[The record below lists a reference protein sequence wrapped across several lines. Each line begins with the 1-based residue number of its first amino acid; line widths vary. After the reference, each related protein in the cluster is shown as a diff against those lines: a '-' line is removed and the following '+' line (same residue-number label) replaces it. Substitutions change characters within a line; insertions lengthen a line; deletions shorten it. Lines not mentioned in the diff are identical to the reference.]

1 MASEAEED
9 EGLASP
15 ENANLR
21 SHFVISGSG
30 GCNDFY
36 NIGIFDA
43 GEDSKSVAIIG
54 ITDIDGS
61 ILVALPQFGWAQK
74 KAERVLPKGALSKV
88 RAVRVTSC
96 RIGDRTAASDAP
108 SLKIWLG
115 LLDPSF
121 EEFVKVDP
129 FEAPSVDFPGEDQEQ
144 CIPFGPAL
152 VAVCQDH
159 FVFQSA
165 ESQGAVGTEPI
176 VLMEQRL
183 KAMEEMIVG
192 LTRQLAP
199 GQSYVGPT
207 PKKKAARAAERG
219 KGLDDAV
226 VQQALQS
233 GVAPHVLQEMSKIVG
248 PPGLPSCAAPAG
260 FQHAVGSS
268 EEEEE
273 KEPGGGCRRYWV
285 CRPRPTSCGSVDQ
298 AGHPSWCRS
307 SEEERQ
313 RFGSFARPSRVWVG
327 RGVINHFIQEQ
338 SCSLEDVAEDLED
351 GPEAH
356 LSDLGTEVGRRL
368 AGRFSPA
375 RLLERCCYSE
385 SLVRAPLEGAG
396 LSCCYTQRLGSRW
409 HLGLF
414 DVQQGVRSSCSS
426 RISSGAARPAKLRP
440 GKLLVSLGNC
450 PRSASSLFIIPD
462 SSITRSV
469 GSPPLTAP
477 RAALGRALYASFE
490 RGLGLPGEEAEA
502 HPDQEGG
509 GSRATQTK
517 REGEKWQGRSSTSSW
532 GGRQEPR
539 IAGRHS
545 SGRET
550 AGEEKNHEVPGPSA
564 PHCNVLKLWKS
575 MLRPFLR
582 SKTIFSEFVHSFR
595 SNAPSLLE
603 GTVRTTWP
611 MPLPY
616 PDQLLET
623 SGEELSFRR
632 SCQQKA
638 VNFVVLALNWLHLK
652 PPRRAPTSL
661 TMRRPLTSRQ
671 WRTVRRLEK
680 FVVEL
685 GAEPTRWRA
694 WIFFC
699 KICMFWLRRWL
710 AAPTLWA
717 H

>member
-61 ILVALPQFGWAQK
+61 ILVALPEFGWAQK

-96 RIGDRTAASDAP
+96 RIGDRTAASDVP

-219 KGLDDAV
+219 KGLDDAAL
-226 VQQALQS
+226 QQALQS
-233 GVAPHVLQEMSKIVG
+233 GVAPHLLQEMSKIVG
-248 PPGLPSCAAPAG
+248 PPGLPSRAAPAG

-273 KEPGGGCRRYWV
+273 KEPGEEEQGDAVATGSADPVQQAVVQLTKLVTHLGADQVRKKDKGLEALLDRAE
-285 CRPRPTSCGSVDQ
+285 SGSVGESSTTSSRSKAAALRMLQKTLKTDPKLIYQILEQKLEEDWQDASHLPGSSRGAVTARAWFEHRSKVQ
-298 AGHPSWCRS
+298 AYPAAIRS
-307 SEEERQ
+307 
-313 RFGSFARPSRVWVG
+313 GWA
-327 RGVINHFIQEQ
+327 
-338 SCSLEDVAEDLED
+338 
-351 GPEAH
+351 
-356 LSDLGTEVGRRL
+356 L
-368 AGRFSPA
+368 AGIWDCLMSNRVSEARARAGLALAQLDQQSYDRGNFLLASEIALEAPPPYSSFQTHQLPDPWDLPHS
-375 RLLERCCYSE
+375 RLLEPRWVELFMHRLKEVSDYQEKKLKLTQIKKAEDPEQPKQKGKGKNGKGDSQP
-385 SLVRAPLEGAG
+385 AAG
-396 LSCCYTQRLGSRW
+396 G
-409 HLGLF
+409 G
-414 DVQQGVRSSCSS
+414 DRSS
-426 RISSGAARPAKLRP
+426 APPA
-440 GKLLVSLGNC
+440 S
-450 PRSASSLFIIPD
+450 
-462 SSITRSV
+462 
-469 GSPPLTAP
+469 
-477 RAALGRALYASFE
+477 
-490 RGLGLPGEEAEA
+490 
-502 HPDQEGG
+502 Q
-509 GSRATQTK
+509 
-517 REGEKWQGRSSTSSW
+517 
-532 GGRQEPR
+532 
-539 IAGRHS
+539 
-545 SGRET
+545 
-550 AGEEKNHEVPGPSA
+550 
-564 PHCNVLKLWKS
+564 
-575 MLRPFLR
+575 
-582 SKTIFSEFVHSFR
+582 
-595 SNAPSLLE
+595 
-603 GTVRTTWP
+603 
-611 MPLPY
+611 
-616 PDQLLET
+616 
-623 SGEELSFRR
+623 
-632 SCQQKA
+632 
-638 VNFVVLALNWLHLK
+638 
-652 PPRRAPTSL
+652 
-661 TMRRPLTSRQ
+661 
-671 WRTVRRLEK
+671 
-680 FVVEL
+680 
-685 GAEPTRWRA
+685 
-694 WIFFC
+694 
-699 KICMFWLRRWL
+699 
-710 AAPTLWA
+710 
-717 H
+717 

>member
-1 MASEAEED
+1 MASEEEEG

-54 ITDIDGS
+54 IIDIDGS
-61 ILVALPQFGWAQK
+61 ILVALPEFGWAQK

-96 RIGDRTAASDAP
+96 RIGDRTAASDVP

-176 VLMEQRL
+176 VQMEQRL

-248 PPGLPSCAAPAG
+248 PPGLPSRAAPAG

-273 KEPGGGCRRYWV
+273 KEPG
-285 CRPRPTSCGSVDQ
+285 
-298 AGHPSWCRS
+298 
-307 SEEERQ
+307 EEEQ
-313 RFGSFARPSRVWVG
+313 GDAVATGSADPVQQAV
-327 RGVINHFIQEQ
+327 VQ
-338 SCSLEDVAEDLED
+338 L
-351 GPEAH
+351 
-356 LSDLGTEVGRRL
+356 TK
-368 AGRFSPA
+368 
-375 RLLERCCYSE
+375 
-385 SLVRAPLEGAG
+385 LV
-396 LSCCYTQRLGSRW
+396 T
-409 HLGLF
+409 HLGAEQ
-414 DVQQGVRSSCSS
+414 V
-426 RISSGAARPAKLRP
+426 
-440 GKLLVSLGNC
+440 
-450 PRSASSLFIIPD
+450 
-462 SSITRSV
+462 RSV

-517 REGEKWQGRSSTSSW
+517 REREKWQGRSSTSSW
-532 GGRQEPR
+532 GGSFSASAE
-539 IAGRHS
+539 AVEVYA
-545 SGRET
+545 ET
-550 AGEEKNHEVPGPSA
+550 FSQIQDHFFWIRPLLSKQRTFFVRRDSPNHLA
-564 PHCNVLKLWKS
+564 Y
-575 MLRPFLR
+575 
-582 SKTIFSEFVHSFR
+582 
-595 SNAPSLLE
+595 A
-603 GTVRTTWP
+603 
-611 MPLPY
+611 
-616 PDQLLET
+616 
-623 SGEELSFRR
+623 
-632 SCQQKA
+632 
-638 VNFVVLALNWLHLK
+638 LAL
-652 PPRRAPTSL
+652 PRPAA
-661 TMRRPLTSRQ
+661 
-671 WRTVRRLEK
+671 
-680 FVVEL
+680 
-685 GAEPTRWRA
+685 GD
-694 WIFFC
+694 
-699 KICMFWLRRWL
+699 FW
-710 AAPTLWA
+710 
-717 H
+717 